1 MREAIRNIAK
11 TNNIMATRITEKE
24 IEFYEKNKV
33 KMRKFVEQIRERC
46 GHNIKF
52 IELSSIGMDKDV
64 KGNTLEGCKALYML
78 EPEPEQLSL
87 L

>member
-1 MREAIRNIAK
+1 MRETIRNIAK

-24 IEFYEKNKV
+24 IEFYEKDKDN
-33 KMRKFVEQIRERC
+33 MRKFVEQIKERC

-52 IELSSIGMDKDV
+52 IELNSIGMDKDI
-64 KGNTLEGCKALYML
+64 KGNLLEGCTALYML

-87 L
+87 F

>member
-1 MREAIRNIAK
+1 
-11 TNNIMATRITEKE
+11 MATRITEKE
-24 IEFYEKNKV
+24 VEFYEKDED
-33 KMRKFVEQIRERC
+33 KMWKFVRQIEERY

-52 IELSSIGMDKDV
+52 IELSSIGLDKDI

-87 L
+87 FEKETPEHETGG